1 MNPVSIQTLASVFS
15 FAGTIIG
22 IPSLTV
28 LLLYAINE
36 IRHRLSVA
44 PTSTNFGDNPDAIL
58 LTLKVMTDALGALAN
73 FVGSVGQTLFT
84 GVALIAGA
92 GLLLAIALWL
102 TSRGLQVN
110 ANWARVSAFG
120 LLLLALFPALLL
132 ALSLQNLPRLFM
144 LLIVAICALGMY
156 ALFTPRV
163 PQPH

>member
-1 MNPVSIQTLASVFS
+1 MNPVSIQPLASVFS
-15 FAGTIIG
+15 FASTIIG
-22 IPSLTV
+22 IPSLAV

-36 IRHRLSVA
+36 IRHRLSAA
-44 PTSTNFGDNPDAIL
+44 PTSPNFGENPDALL
-58 LTLKVMTDALGALAN
+58 LTLKAMTNALGTFAN
-73 FVGSVGQTLFT
+73 FVGSVGQSLFN
-84 GVALIAGA
+84 GLALIAGA

-144 LLIVAICALGMY
+144 LLIVAICGLGMY
-156 ALFTPRV
+156 ALFTPRA